1 MQLCWWGMCWSWDL
15 LQAQQV
21 FFHWNISHLQSQNIH
36 TNLPVPALTGA
47 STNWAP
53 YKLPWQVTKLGCKLP
68 SCSSVPLLILWN
80 RLGLSSLCTNGRSLW
95 GPFSLYMPDIW
106 KRSNCCVDDHAQT
119 QDRARVLAI
128 QLVILVWYPSCWTV
142 VYLSVQFC
150 PPHYSLTTWNCWERL
165 LRDLEWGATMIEG
178 VGYLS
183 ALSLHQVLL

>member
-80 RLGLSSLCTNGRSLW
+80 RLGLSALYAQMA
-95 GPFSLYMPDIW
+95 GP
-106 KRSNCCVDDHAQT
+106 CEA
-119 QDRARVLAI
+119 
-128 QLVILVWYPSCWTV
+128 
-142 VYLSVQFC
+142 LSVCICLTSGRGAIVVLMFMPKHRIEPGC
-150 PPHYSLTTWNCWERL
+150 WPSSWRYLFDTPAVGLWYISMFNFVPH
-165 LRDLEWGATMIEG
+165 II
-178 VGYLS
+178 
-183 ALSLHQVLL
+183 H